1 VCALSLTCPPDPEK
15 DGANDTTLLGKT
27 RAAKVKKNI
36 KKKDA
41 PAKKKASDKAALAK
55 RRAPSKAG
63 SKAGSKPT
71 LHIYDH
77 CPFCIRAELVMGLN
91 GVKYTRTLYGYGDS
105 LGDSKGKY
113 EGGRVLTGKKQ
124 LPVLER
130 AGHPLLPES
139 GDIIEAIEWE
149 VESKMPGKSGRAEL
163 EEFFG
168 KTGKFKELQ
177 RILTRGQVIKMTD
190 LMDWAKPEDVQYAK
204 EKYEKEGF
212 NYEEA
217 AAAAHKAGEEM
228 ETLLKELEG
237 MLKSDTS
244 FDASG
249 EIGMDDIM
257 YLPELRTLSC
267 APGLKWPKKLK
278 AYVISSFKKAKVKTY
293 F

>member
-113 EGGRVLTGKKQ
+113 EGGRVLTGQ
-124 LPVLER
+124 ISDP
-130 AGHPLLPES
+130 
-139 GDIIEAIEWE
+139 
-149 VESKMPGKSGRAEL
+149 
-163 EEFFG
+163 
-168 KTGKFKELQ
+168 
-177 RILTRGQVIKMTD
+177 
-190 LMDWAKPEDVQYAK
+190 
-204 EKYEKEGF
+204 
-212 NYEEA
+212 
-217 AAAAHKAGEEM
+217 
-228 ETLLKELEG
+228 TLLAAILPWLDRLHRPNPRLALVPSSSTTPLARPQARSSCLCSRGLVTHYFQKVG
-237 MLKSDTS
+237 TS
-244 FDASG
+244 
-249 EIGMDDIM
+249 
-257 YLPELRTLSC
+257 
-267 APGLKWPKKLK
+267 
-278 AYVISSFKKAKVKTY
+278 
-293 F
+293 